1 MKYSRLFQALVSG
14 DKKINLPI
22 LQCHGI
28 KKLKENKKK
37 IVEFFF
43 FIIGNRDPVV
53 EMQWGRLSEQLFKTM
68 GFKKYIFKEY
78 DGMVHSSSD
87 QVITI

>member
-1 MKYSRLFQALVSG
+1 MSWYKRIKGKQE
-14 DKKINLPI
+14 KKFLS
-22 LQCHGI
+22 
-28 KKLKENKKK
+28 
-37 IVEFFF
+37 FFF

-53 EMQWGRLSEQLFKTM
+53 EMQWGRLSEQLFKSM

-87 QVITI
+87 QVIAI